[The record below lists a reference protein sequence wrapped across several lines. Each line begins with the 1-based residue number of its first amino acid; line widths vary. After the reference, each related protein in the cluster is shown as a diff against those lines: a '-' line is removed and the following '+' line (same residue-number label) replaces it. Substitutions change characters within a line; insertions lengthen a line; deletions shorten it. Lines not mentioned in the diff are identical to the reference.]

1 MAAYRGVVQPESED
15 KRIISAQWAKDDDIA
30 RFLKAL
36 PNWQAVQETSTHES
50 ITESPQDVDS
60 RNLKE
65 IAMLKRNLGGDSD
78 IPAHEILYD
87 ANQLRD
93 ELSLP

>member
-36 PNWQAVQETSTHES
+36 PNWQAVQVLFKGTIYIHSLVGGTATGS
-50 ITESPQDVDS
+50 IWKLVA
-60 RNLKE
+60 RF
-65 IAMLKRNLGGDSD
+65 R
-78 IPAHEILYD
+78 
-87 ANQLRD
+87 
-93 ELSLP
+93 LSLRLT